1 MQPPAVS
8 IAPESTDNRRYP
20 GRPLVGAGALI
31 FDRGKVLL
39 VQRGKAPLKGY
50 WSLPGGMVELGETL
64 EDAVCREVLE
74 ETSLVVKV
82 DCLGELFE
90 RILRDAAGKIEYHY
104 VLADYV
110 CRIAGGSLAAAGDAA
125 DARWVTIKDLDSVQ
139 LTSGTREVIE
149 RCYAKHKRRRAR
161 V

>member
-1 MQPPAVS
+1 MKPPAEET
-8 IAPESTDNRRYP
+8 AAESTDNRRYP

-31 FDRGKVLL
+31 FERGKVLL

-74 ETSLVVKV
+74 ETSLVAEVV
-82 DCLGELFE
+82 GLGELFE
-90 RILRDAAGKIEYHY
+90 RVLRDETGKVEYHY

-110 CRIAGGSLAAAGDAA
+110 CRIVGGTLAASGDAA
-125 DARWVTIKDLDSVQ
+125 DARWVAIKDLEGVQ